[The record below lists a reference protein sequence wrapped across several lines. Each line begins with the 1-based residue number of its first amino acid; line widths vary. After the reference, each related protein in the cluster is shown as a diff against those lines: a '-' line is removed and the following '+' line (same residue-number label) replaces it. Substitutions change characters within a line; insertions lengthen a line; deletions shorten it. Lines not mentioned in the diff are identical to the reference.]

1 MNSDDLEKNLKDQPF
16 RIVPSG
22 CRAEILSATHQAADA
37 QGEARTGRQRA
48 LPWLGV
54 WPWMKWAVRGSF
66 AVVWLLILFFKL
78 SAPALPE
85 MAKAGPPL
93 SARDVM
99 MALRRQASEAF
110 EFSQFPPGNPPSVGS
125 PRSERRTHSTHG

>member
-1 MNSDDLEKNLKDQPF
+1 MNSDDFEKRLKDLPF
-16 RIVPSG
+16 RIVPSDW
-22 CRAEILSATHQAADA
+22 RAEILNATRQVEVA

-54 WPWMKWAVRGSF
+54 WPWMKWAVRGGF
-66 AVVWLLILFFKL
+66 ATVWLLILFFKL
-78 SAPALPE
+78 SAPVLPE
-85 MAKAGPPL
+85 MAKAGPPP
-93 SARDVM
+93 SARDVL

-110 EFSQFPPGNPPSVGS
+110 EFSQFPPGNPPSGGS